1 MFEVIDIQPK
11 IGSEVRMDRGAFL
24 AGTYANQIEQLLV
37 ERTALVFRELHL
49 TGEEQRHFA
58 STIGTVTNQG
68 EDGLSKISMNP
79 EVSSVAGY
87 TRGAFYWHID
97 GANDPIPAKATML
110 SAQVLA
116 DEGGDTLICN
126 TYAAYADLPD
136 AEKAELEGLRV
147 RHALEASQRLVT
159 PQPTVAELTRW
170 REHTSQTQPLV
181 WHHKSG
187 HSSLL
192 IGATALYVEGMS
204 REDSDMLLCR
214 MQEWATQDQ
223 FVYRHKWT
231 VGDFLLFD
239 NTGGMHRADW
249 YSLDSDRLMHRCTLD
264 GEEPITN

>member
-1 MFEVIDIQPK
+1 MFEVIDIKPR
-11 IGSEVRMDRGAFL
+11 IGSEVRMKREDFL
-24 AGTYANQIEQLLV
+24 AGTYAAEIEKLLV
-37 ERTALVFRELHL
+37 ERSALVFRELHL
-49 TGEEQRHFA
+49 TGEEQRQFA
-58 STIGTVTNQG
+58 RTIGTITDQG
-68 EDGLSKISMNP
+68 DDGLSKISMNP

-116 DEGGDTLICN
+116 EEGGDTLICN
-126 TYAAYADLPD
+126 TYAAYADLPA
-136 AEKAELEGLRV
+136 AEKEALDGLRV

-159 PQPTVAELTRW
+159 PQPTVAELERG
-170 REHTSQTQPLV
+170 RHRPSQTHPLV

-187 HSSLL
+187 HPSLL
-192 IGATALYVEGMS
+192 IGATAYYVEGMS

-214 MQEWATQDQ
+214 IQEWATQDR

-249 YSLDSDRLMHRCTLD
+249 YALDSDRLMHRCTLD
-264 GEEPITN
+264 GEEPVLN

>member
-1 MFEVIDIQPK
+1 MFERIDISPK
-11 IGSEVRMDRGAFL
+11 IGSEIRIDREDFL
-24 AGTYANQIEQLLV
+24 NGTYAAEIEALLV
-37 ERTALVFRELHL
+37 ERSALLFRGMHL
-49 TGEEQRHFA
+49 TGEEQRQFA
-58 STIGTVTNQG
+58 RTIGTITDQG
-68 EDGLSKISMNP
+68 DDGLSKISMNP

-116 DEGGDTLICN
+116 EEGGDTLICN
-126 TYAAYADLPD
+126 TYAAYADLP
-136 AEKAELEGLRV
+136 AEEKAALEGLRV
-147 RHALEASQRLVT
+147 RHALEATQRLVNN
-159 PQPTVAELTRW
+159 QPSVAELSRW
-170 REHTSQTQPLV
+170 RERPSRTHPLV

-187 HSSLL
+187 HPSLL
-192 IGATALYVEGMS
+192 IGATAYYVEGMS

-214 MQEWATQDQ
+214 IMEWATQDQ

-264 GEEPITN
+264 GEEPIS

>member
-1 MFEVIDIQPK
+1 MFEVIDIKPR
-11 IGSEVRMDRGAFL
+11 IGSEVRMKREDFL
-24 AGTYANQIEQLLV
+24 AGTYAVEIEKLLV
-37 ERTALVFRELHL
+37 ERSALVFRELHL
-49 TGEEQRHFA
+49 TGEEQRQFA
-58 STIGTVTNQG
+58 RTIGTITDQG
-68 EDGLSKISMNP
+68 DDGLSKISMNP

-116 DEGGDTLICN
+116 EEGGDTLICN
-126 TYAAYADLPD
+126 TYAAYADLPA
-136 AEKAELEGLRV
+136 AEKEALDGLRV

-159 PQPTVAELTRW
+159 PQPTVAELERW
-170 REHTSQTQPLV
+170 RQRPSQTHPLV

-187 HSSLL
+187 HPSLL
-192 IGATALYVEGMS
+192 IGATAYYVEGMS

-214 MQEWATQDQ
+214 IQEWATQDR

-249 YSLDSDRLMHRCTLD
+249 YALDSDRLMHRCTLD
-264 GEEPITN
+264 GEEPVLN

>member
-1 MFEVIDIQPK
+1 MFEVIDIKPR
-11 IGSEVRMDRGAFL
+11 IGSEVRMKREDFL
-24 AGTYANQIEQLLV
+24 AGTYAAEIEKLLV
-37 ERTALVFRELHL
+37 ERSALVFRELHL
-49 TGEEQRHFA
+49 TGEEQRQFA
-58 STIGTVTNQG
+58 RTIGTITDQG
-68 EDGLSKISMNP
+68 DDGLSKISMNP

-116 DEGGDTLICN
+116 EEGGDTLICN
-126 TYAAYADLPD
+126 TYAAYADLPA
-136 AEKAELEGLRV
+136 AEKEALDGLRV

-159 PQPTVAELTRW
+159 PQPTVAELERW
-170 REHTSQTQPLV
+170 GQRPSQTHPLV

-187 HSSLL
+187 HPSLL
-192 IGATALYVEGMS
+192 IGATAYYVEGMS

-214 MQEWATQDQ
+214 IQEWATQDR

-249 YSLDSDRLMHRCTLD
+249 YALDSDRLMHRCTLD
-264 GEEPITN
+264 GEEPVLN

>member
-1 MFEVIDIQPK
+1 MFERIDISPR
-11 IGSEVRMDRGAFL
+11 IGSEIRMDRADFL
-24 AGTYANQIEQLLV
+24 AGTHASELEALLV
-37 ERTALVFRELHL
+37 ERTALLFRGMHL
-49 TGEEQRHFA
+49 TSEEQRQFA
-58 STIGTVTNQG
+58 RTIGTITDQG
-68 EDGLSKISMNP
+68 DDGLSKISMNP

-116 DEGGDTLICN
+116 DDGGDTLICN
-126 TYAAYADLPD
+126 TYAAYADLPE
-136 AEKAELEGLRV
+136 AEKAAIEGLRV
-147 RHALEASQRLVT
+147 RHALEATQRLVT
-159 PQPTVAELTRW
+159 PQPTVAELARW
-170 REHTSQTQPLV
+170 RERPSQTHPLV

-187 HSSLL
+187 QTSLL
-192 IGATALYVEGMS
+192 IGATAFYIEGMS

-214 MQEWATQDQ
+214 MQEWAAQDQ

-249 YSLDSDRLMHRCTLD
+249 YALDSDRLMHRCTLD
-264 GEEPITN
+264 GEEPIS

>member
-11 IGSEVRMDRGAFL
+11 IGSEVRISREDFL
-24 AGTYANQIEQLLV
+24 AGTHAKEIEQLLV
-37 ERTALVFRELHL
+37 ERSALLFREMHL
-49 TGEEQRHFA
+49 TGEEQRQFA
-58 STIGTVTNQG
+58 RTIGTVTDQG
-68 EDGLSKISMNP
+68 DDGLSMISMNP

-110 SAQVLA
+110 SAIVLA
-116 DEGGDTLICN
+116 EEGGDTLICN
-126 TYAAYADLPD
+126 TYAAYADLPE
-136 AEKAELEGLRV
+136 AEKAALEGVRV
-147 RHALEASQRLVT
+147 RHALEATQRLVT
-159 PQPTVAELTRW
+159 PQPTVAELTQW
-170 REHTSQTQPLV
+170 RSRPSRTHPLV

-187 HSSLL
+187 HASLL
-192 IGATALYVEGMS
+192 IGATGFYVEGMS
-204 REDSDMLLCR
+204 REDSDMLLTR
-214 MQEWATQDQ
+214 MQEWATQDEY
-223 FVYRHKWT
+223 VYRHEWT

>member
-1 MFEVIDIQPK
+1 MQ
-11 IGSEVRMDRGAFL
+11 RMRMPRISREDFL
-24 AGTYANQIEQLLV
+24 AGTYAKQIEQLLV
-37 ERTALVFRELHL
+37 ERSALLFRGMNL
-49 TGEEQRHFA
+49 TDDEQRQFA
-58 STIGTVTNQG
+58 GTIGTVTQQG

-79 EVSSVAGY
+79 DVSSVAGY

-126 TYAAYADLPD
+126 TYAAYADLPE
-136 AEKAELEGLRV
+136 AEKAALEGVRV
-147 RHALEASQRLVT
+147 RHALEATQRLVT
-159 PQPTVAELTRW
+159 PQPTVAELNQW
-170 REHTSQTQPLV
+170 RSRPSRTHPLV

-187 HSSLL
+187 HASLL
-192 IGATALYVEGMS
+192 IGATGYYIEGMS
-204 REDSDMLLCR
+204 REDSDMLLTR
-214 MQEWATQDQ
+214 MQEWATQDEY
-223 FVYRHKWT
+223 VYRHKWT

>member
-1 MFEVIDIQPK
+1 
-11 IGSEVRMDRGAFL
+11 
-24 AGTYANQIEQLLV
+24 
-37 ERTALVFRELHL
+37 
-49 TGEEQRHFA
+49 
-58 STIGTVTNQG
+58 
-68 EDGLSKISMNP
+68 
-79 EVSSVAGY
+79 
-87 TRGAFYWHID
+87 
-97 GANDPIPAKATML
+97 ML

-126 TYAAYADLPD
+126 TYAAYADLPE
-136 AEKAELEGLRV
+136 AEKQEIEGLRV
-147 RHALEASQRLVT
+147 RHALEATQRLVT

-170 REHTSQTQPLV
+170 RERPSRTHPLV

-187 HSSLL
+187 HPSLL

-264 GEEPITN
+264 GEEPVTN

>member
-1 MFEVIDIQPK
+1 MFEVTDIQPK
-11 IGSEVRMDRGAFL
+11 IGSEVRIDRDAFL
-24 AGTYANQIEQLLV
+24 AGTYAREIEQLLV
-37 ERTALVFRELHL
+37 DRSALVFREINL
-49 TGEEQRHFA
+49 TGAEQRQFA
-58 STIGTVTNQG
+58 STIGTVTDQG
-68 EDGLSKISMNP
+68 DEGLSLISMNP

-116 DEGGDTLICN
+116 KEGGDTLICN
-126 TYAAYADLPD
+126 TYAAYADLPAD
-136 AEKAELEGLRV
+136 EKARLEGIRV
-147 RHALEASQRLVT
+147 RHALEATQRLVT
-159 PQPTVAELTRW
+159 PQPSVAELSRW
-170 REHTSQTQPLV
+170 RERASQTHPLV

-192 IGATALYVEGMS
+192 IGATGYYVEGMG
-204 REDSDMLLCR
+204 REDSDMLLTR

-249 YSLDSDRLMHRCTLD
+249 YALDSDRLMHRCTLD
-264 GEEPITN
+264 GEEPILN

>member
-1 MFEVIDIQPK
+1 MFEVVDIQPK
-11 IGSEVRMDRGAFL
+11 IGSEVRIDRASFL
-24 AGTYANQIEQLLV
+24 DGTHAREIGQLLV
-37 ERTALVFRELHL
+37 ERTALVFREMNL
-49 TGEEQRHFA
+49 TSDEQRQFAATIGSVTQQGEE
-58 STIGTVTNQG
+58 
-68 EDGLSKISMNP
+68 GLSKISMDP

-97 GANDPIPAKATML
+97 GANDTIPAKATML

-126 TYAAYADLPD
+126 TYAAYAALPE
-136 AEKAELEGLRV
+136 AEKQALEGIRV

-159 PQPTVAELTRW
+159 PQPTVAELTQW
-170 REHTSQTQPLV
+170 RSRASQTHPLV

-192 IGATALYVEGMS
+192 LGATALYAEGMS
-204 REDSDMLLCR
+204 REEGDMLLCR
-214 MQEWATQDQ
+214 MQEWATQDE

>member
-11 IGSEVRMDRGAFL
+11 VGSEVRIDRASFL
-24 AGTYANQIEQLLV
+24 DGTHAKEIEQLLV
-37 ERTALVFRELHL
+37 DRTALVFREMHL
-49 TGEEQRHFA
+49 TDEELRQFS
-58 STIGTVTNQG
+58 STIGSVTQQG
-68 EDGLSKISMNP
+68 EEGVSKISMDP

-110 SAQVLA
+110 SAKVLS
-116 DEGGDTLICN
+116 DEGGDTLVCN

-136 AEKAELEGLRV
+136 AEKQALEGLRV
-147 RHALEASQRLVT
+147 RHALEATQRMVT
-159 PQPTVAELTRW
+159 PAPTVAELARW
-170 REHTSQTQPLV
+170 RERPSQTHPLV

-192 IGATALYVEGMS
+192 LGATALYVEGLS
-204 REDSDMLLCR
+204 FEDSAMLLCR
-214 MQEWATQDQ
+214 MNEWATQDQ

-249 YSLDSDRLMHRCTLD
+249 YALDSDRLMHRCTLD